1 MEIEWVTTGAAAEAL
16 GVTAETVRR
25 YIRTGRLRAQ
35 ADFLAGGGRPLDSP
49 LAGSI
54 RYSSRW
60 TGVGG
65 GLSDLLD
72 TLLPGR

>member
-35 ADFLAGGGRPLDSP
+35 VIGGGERPTFR
-49 LAGSI
+49 I
-54 RYSSRW
+54 RR
-60 TGVGG
+60 TDLEAF
-65 GLSDLLD
+65 LSTYARD
-72 TLLPGR
+72 TAVDEWE